1 MAPDNLHHFSTP
13 LFNLMNM
20 TSTSS
25 PSSISRRNILRGV
38 ASLGALGAVGSVARA
53 EAPSRNK
60 SPLKKGAAI
69 LFQGDSI
76 TDEGRKMDV
85 SEPNDNK
92 ALGRGYAAMIAGQL
106 LLAHPDSELKCYNR
120 GISGNKIPDLAARWE
135 QDAVALKPDV
145 LSIMIGVNDLWHTLA
160 FGKTYKGTIKDYE
173 TGYRALIERSQKEIP
188 GVRIVICEPFTTR
201 TSEEF
206 KALDQYREVSRKLAD
221 EMKLTF
227 VPFQSLFDEASKS
240 APPEFWLWD
249 GIHPSV
255 AGHAIMANQW
265 REMVGI

>member
-1 MAPDNLHHFSTP
+1 MTPETLHHFSTP
-13 LFNLMNM
+13 IFKLMKI
-20 TSTSS
+20 TSTFS

-38 ASLGALGAVGSVARA
+38 ASIGALGAVGSVASA
-53 EAPSRNK
+53 QAPSQNK
-60 SPLKKGAAI
+60 STLKKGAVI

-76 TDEGRKMDV
+76 TDDGRKKEV
-85 SEPNDNK
+85 LEPNDSQ
-92 ALGRGYAAMIAGQL
+92 ALGKGYAAIVAGQL

-145 LSIMIGVNDLWHTLA
+145 LSVLIGVNDLWHTLA

-206 KALDQYREVSRKLAD
+206 KALGQYREVSRKLAD

-240 APPEFWLWD
+240 APAEFWLWD

-265 REMVGI
+265 RDVVGI